1 MSNNNISLTHIFCD
15 LMNDKQESIKNAFV
29 CDIQKCT
36 FSPCIENERARER
49 VENATNTLIWVL
61 FSVETAI
68 KPHHL
73 EQQLTINAHIHK
85 KSSFLKNLLSEYRV

>member
-1 MSNNNISLTHIFCD
+1 MTY
-15 LMNDKQESIKNAFV
+15 KNAHFRHA
-29 CDIQKCT
+29 
-36 FSPCIENERARER
+36 SRMRERERERA
-49 VENATNTLIWVL
+49 ENATNTFIWVL

-85 KSSFLKNLLSEYRV
+85 KKSSLLKNLLSEYRV

>member
-1 MSNNNISLTHIFCD
+1 MTY
-15 LMNDKQESIKNAFV
+15 KNAHFRHA
-29 CDIQKCT
+29 
-36 FSPCIENERARER
+36 SRMRERVRERER

-85 KSSFLKNLLSEYRV
+85 KKTVLYLKIR